1 MFDYGTNRLAI
12 VQRDFVTGDAVAV
25 NSGITCT
32 SQKITM
38 AGDVLISDAATIS
51 YRSITSNFD
60 VVHAAKVEAE
70 SLVEAAVRGLHRL
83 DSSFWA
89 EDDVFGRMSVTIEV
103 HEEPTTHTVKIDKLK
118 QWINSQGR
126 RAGEKGIEKAGILA
140 ARMKATGREKH
151 GCRRGFRGRRARWHR
166 AARFGFGRKTR
177 PSRMLNRHTRLGD
190 SVESNQFIPVR
201 RQCDR
206 PACLPRGCSHQDAD
220 GSRGLNAS
228 GSPRASADPIEAL
241 RSV

>member
-38 AGDVLISDAATIS
+38 AGDVLISDGATIS

-118 QWINSQGR
+118 QWINSQGSEQ
-126 RAGEKGIEKAGILA
+126 AKKEL
-140 ARMKATGREKH
+140 
-151 GCRRGFRGRRARWHR
+151 
-166 AARFGFGRKTR
+166 RKLVFW
-177 PSRMLNRHTRLGD
+177 PLG
-190 SVESNQFIPVR
+190 
-201 RQCDR
+201 
-206 PACLPRGCSHQDAD
+206 
-220 GSRGLNAS
+220 
-228 GSPRASADPIEAL
+228 
-241 RSV
+241 